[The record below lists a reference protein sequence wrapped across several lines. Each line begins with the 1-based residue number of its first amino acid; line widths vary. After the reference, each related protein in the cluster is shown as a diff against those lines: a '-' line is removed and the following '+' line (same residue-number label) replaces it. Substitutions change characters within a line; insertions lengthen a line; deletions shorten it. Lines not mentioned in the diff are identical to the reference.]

1 MQSLK
6 LPPEITLNGLN
17 FQTKIFL
24 CNLKSVDEF

>member
-17 FQTKIFL
+17 FQTKIF